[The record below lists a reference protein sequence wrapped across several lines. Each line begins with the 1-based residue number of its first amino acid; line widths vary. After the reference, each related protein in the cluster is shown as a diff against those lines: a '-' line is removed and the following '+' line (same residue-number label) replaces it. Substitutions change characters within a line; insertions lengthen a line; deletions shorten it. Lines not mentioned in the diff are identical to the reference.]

1 MPMMTATDREAAV
14 PAAGVAA
21 RLPPPRRRRRGLGA
35 LVLLALAAWAGAC
48 VWQAVVGRR
57 AAQRGVAELRA
68 VQDELS
74 AAQVLRGEGVDEL
87 RRAREDFARAADA
100 LGHPVLWPARFLPV
114 LGRQVRA
121 VQAMA
126 DAAHRVTTVGV
137 DTMEAT
143 SERLERR
150 PAAGRERIALLRD
163 LERIAGRAREAL
175 APVSLGPGEALVGPV
190 DRARREVATQ
200 VARVRRGVADAEAAA
215 GGLAEMATGPS
226 RYLVLA
232 ANNAEMRAGSGM
244 LLSAGVLEVVGG
256 RFRLGPMT
264 TTADLRLPPGRVPL
278 GGDYAARWGWLEPTS
293 EWRYLAMTPRFPAT
307 ARLAARMWQARTGE
321 PVDGVLAVD
330 PYALRAIIAATGPV
344 EVDGRP
350 ITAQNVVRELL
361 LEQYR
366 AVSDDPVPEQE
377 LADQLAR
384 RERLSR
390 VASAVIAR
398 LDAEDWDLARLV
410 DALVPAARGRHI
422 LAWSAVP
429 AQGRAWR
436 AAGVDGALRRS
447 SLMVSVLNRSGNKL
461 DQFLSVEAA
470 LAARPVRDGVAV
482 RLRLRIRNLAPEG
495 LGWYVLGPYPYS
507 SLREGQYRGIVA
519 VNLPWGAGAA
529 TLRGVE
535 RVVASGSDGP
545 TRVIAG
551 DIDLDR
557 GETGVVTLR
566 FRVPRGA
573 ERVRIEP
580 SARSPETAWRV
591 GGARF
596 ADDRAHA
603 VDLGE
608 LARAGR

>member
-1 MPMMTATDREAAV
+1 
-14 PAAGVAA
+14 
-21 RLPPPRRRRRGLGA
+21 
-35 LVLLALAAWAGAC
+35 
-48 VWQAVVGRR
+48 
-57 AAQRGVAELRA
+57 
-68 VQDELS
+68 
-74 AAQVLRGEGVDEL
+74 
-87 RRAREDFARAADA
+87 
-100 LGHPVLWPARFLPV
+100 
-114 LGRQVRA
+114 
-121 VQAMA
+121 
-126 DAAHRVTTVGV
+126 
-137 DTMEAT
+137 
-143 SERLERR
+143 
-150 PAAGRERIALLRD
+150 
-163 LERIAGRAREAL
+163 
-175 APVSLGPGEALVGPV
+175 
-190 DRARREVATQ
+190 
-200 VARVRRGVADAEAAA
+200 
-215 GGLAEMATGPS
+215 
-226 RYLVLA
+226 
-232 ANNAEMRAGSGM
+232 
-244 LLSAGVLEVVGG
+244 
-256 RFRLGPMT
+256 
-264 TTADLRLPPGRVPL
+264 
-278 GGDYAARWGWLEPTS
+278 
-293 EWRYLAMTPRFPAT
+293 
-307 ARLAARMWQARTGE
+307 MWQARTGE